1 MSKRSFKEKTFVI
14 GLALLIA
21 AFCAL
26 EIVLRPKKEGDKN
39 ERPI

>member
-1 MSKRSFKEKTFVI
+1 MAKRSLKEKTFGL
-14 GLALLIA
+14 GLAILIA
-21 AFCAL
+21 TFYAL